1 MIILRISFTVL
12 WYAICTLVCHLD
24 VILLVGILD
33 VNWFATALFD
43 LSNANLFL
51 IWFRNLVSSK
61 LLNDYKC
68 NFLHQVSV
76 VLKCSVQDKQGVLMP
91 L

>member
-1 MIILRISFTVL
+1 M
-12 WYAICTLVCHLD
+12 VCHLD

-51 IWFRNLVSSK
+51 IGFRNLFSSN

-68 NFLHQVSV
+68 KILHQVSV
-76 VLKCSVQDKQGVLMP
+76 VLKFSVQDKQGVLLP